1 MVLFDHTHKIKK
13 YSSVQE
19 IIEEFYPIRL
29 QKYAERIAYLIKV
42 VKRELNVATN
52 KYNFI
57 KGVSTQTIVFKNLKK
72 AQMVQTLKDHGFM
85 ESEDGDYDYLLRMP
99 IWSLCEDKM
108 RELEQV
114 VKDKQE
120 QLRKLESTKVQEL
133 WVQELDLIE
142 AQFKQDLLANYSYQ
156 VLQHETSV
164 DEDQPMK

>member
-1 MVLFDHTHKIKK
+1 M
-13 YSSVQE
+13 
-19 IIEEFYPIRL
+19 
-29 QKYAERIAYLIKV
+29 IKV

-133 WVQELDLIE
+133 WV
-142 AQFKQDLLANYSYQ
+142 
-156 VLQHETSV
+156 
-164 DEDQPMK
+164 